1 MQAEALLHSCRC
13 CLEGL
18 AAAPPSELVGT
29 SRKLGRQV
37 AAAQNRLLQQLEAL
51 RADAIEQAP
60 AERATQ
66 LRQLLPAPEQV
77 AAAFDAYC
85 RRSSQQ
91 AAARLEVVQVRR
103 AATCAALMCRR
114 RAARWCARE
123 MLDCAAGEQ
132 RWVCGWV
139 DLCWLWAAP

>member
-29 SRKLGRQV
+29 SCKLGRQV
-37 AAAQNRLLQQLEAL
+37 AAAQSRLLQQLEAL
-51 RADAIEQAP
+51 RADATEQAP
-60 AERATQ
+60 AAQ

-85 RRSSQQ
+85 RRASQQ
-91 AAARLEVVQVRR
+91 AAARLEVAQVAARR
-103 AATCAALMCRR
+103 TCAYLRCPNVQAEGGALVCKRHAGLCCR
-114 RAARWCARE
+114 
-123 MLDCAAGEQ
+123 
-132 RWVCGWV
+132 
-139 DLCWLWAAP
+139 